1 MTASRC
7 WATGACPV
15 CPAWSCRHCGPARAC
30 AQVALGAAREYLR
43 QLEGIPALSA
53 AGGGQAAADA
63 EYFCNVL
70 SALGVPLPPQL
81 GTWQV
86 GWGQGC
92 QGFGQVLGRWR
103 GPWGTLQR
111 VQRVSCRQPRAAA
124 VCRCCMTGR
133 LWHSA

>member
-1 MTASRC
+1 VQLTKLLLPCNLAMHDSVAVQVVLAGC
-7 WATGACPV
+7 HGLLAATMPRTRPRLDPVVICLLFRSQCAC
-15 CPAWSCRHCGPARAC
+15 AH
-30 AQVALGAAREYLR
+30 AQVALGAAQEYLR

-86 GWGQGC
+86 GGC
-92 QGFGQVLGRWR
+92 VQVLF
-103 GPWGTLQR
+103 
-111 VQRVSCRQPRAAA
+111 
-124 VCRCCMTGR
+124 
-133 LWHSA
+133 